1 MLIQKG
7 IVNDQLEFIDLCGLW
22 CRMGTMFNKRWNEI
36 AASLGSR
43 ETMWTNH
50 RRSFSFQNIVKL
62 IAAVTV
68 RLLNMSGRR
77 GRPVDPHQFDIV
89 HVMKPLSDIC
99 KINKY
104 LPGNLAGNRNVFLA
118 CEG

>member
-22 CRMGTMFNKRWNEI
+22 HRMGTMLNKRWNEI
-36 AASLGSR
+36 AATLGGW
-43 ETMWTNH
+43 ETVRTNH
-50 RRSFSFQNIVKL
+50 RRSFSFENVVKL

-68 RLLNMSGRR
+68 RLLNMPGRS

-89 HVMKPLSDIC
+89 HIMNPLSDIC

-104 LPGNLAGNRNVFLA
+104 LPGNLAGNRNVFLV